1 VTDVEIGDVGDDVVC
16 RTSGVE
22 SNEESP
28 ERLDSILIR
37 RSLGRH
43 GATLRPP
50 EIRESDKD
58 LNQEIGRER
67 VDLAGTGGSGV
78 KRRNPVGAKDL
89 LDR

>member
-50 EIRESDKD
+50 EIREF
-58 LNQEIGRER
+58 NQEIGRER
-67 VDLAGTGGSGV
+67 VDLAGRDGIRSARKTY
-78 KRRNPVGAKDL
+78 
-89 LDR
+89 